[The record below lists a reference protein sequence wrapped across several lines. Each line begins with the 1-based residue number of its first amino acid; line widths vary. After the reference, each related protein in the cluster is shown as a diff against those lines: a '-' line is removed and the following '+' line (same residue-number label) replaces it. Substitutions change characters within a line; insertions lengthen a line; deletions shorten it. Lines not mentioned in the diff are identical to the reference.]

1 MLNSCIEYCIENEH
15 TVSVAT
21 PTGCL
26 ACLYKSALP
35 DSVTCE
41 TIHSIFQYPVKE
53 GEHPSINWYIIDE
66 TSQVSIPI
74 FQHILNTIQVLHLK
88 PLLIVGGDFAQ
99 QQPLSTIAGNVHQV
113 SNIAS
118 GPQFLSIFRTLPFTQ
133 QCRITD
139 NGLAKFPIAY
149 TIQQAYLTAAFQQ
162 GKIVCFTQV
171 DKTVIVKAH
180 LNNTNAIF
188 FTVSNDAAIF
198 VNQSIISNNKVCPVI
213 ATIQCTKKQH
223 LASIFQGLPIML

>member
-26 ACLYKSALP
+26 ACLYKSELP

-66 TSQVSIPI
+66 ISQVSIPI

-88 PLLIVGGDFAQ
+88 PLLIVCGDFAQ
-99 QQPLSTIAGNVHQV
+99 QQPVSTIAGKVHQV
-113 SNIAS
+113 SNIAF
-118 GPQFLSIFRTLPFTQ
+118 GQQFLSIICTLRFTQ
-133 QCRITD
+133 QCCITD
-139 NGLAKFPIAY
+139 NALLNFLSHILYKKP
-149 TIQQAYLTAAFQQ
+149 TQQQLQSFQQ
-162 GKIVCFTQV
+162 GKMVCFTQV
-171 DKTVIVKAH
+171 DKSVIVKAH

-188 FTVSNDAAIF
+188 SLFQMMLLFLLIS
-198 VNQSIISNNKVCPVI
+198 QSYQS
-213 ATIQCTKKQH
+213 TKFAPSLQLSH
-223 LASIFQGLPIML
+223 VQ